1 MLIRSPRD
9 LRSFPREALETFV
22 AENLKFLTEDEV
34 LSILENPYANAR
46 LIGTIA
52 QTARLTSFY
61 SVRLRIVSHRQT
73 PQAHAVKFVHYLYW
87 PDLLRLSVEV
97 TVPATTRRAIDTQ
110 LVNRVHKLSLGE
122 KITSARRCSPAL
134 IQVLMFDRDPKVF
147 GALLNNSRLREEN
160 LVDLVQSGEASPE
173 QLMMIAADRRWVSR
187 YAIRRALVLNVTT
200 PKGTA
205 ATQLRFLSRRDLRD
219 IYGNPNTSVYLRRCI
234 ERMSDRLISE

>member
-1 MLIRSPRD
+1 MRSRIQQFD
-9 LRSFPREALETFV
+9 QEQLKSLVTK
-22 AENLKFLTEDEV
+22 NLAHLTEDEALAV
-34 LSILENPYANAR
+34 MESMHVTPR
-46 LIGTIA
+46 MIGTIA
-52 QTARLTSFY
+52 QNPRLTSFY

-134 IQVLMFDRDPKVF
+134 IKVLMFDRDPKVF

-160 LVDLVQSGEASPE
+160 LVELVQSDEASPE

-219 IYGNPNTSVYLRRCI
+219 IYGNPKTSVYLRRCI
-234 ERMSDRLISE
+234 ERMSDRVISE